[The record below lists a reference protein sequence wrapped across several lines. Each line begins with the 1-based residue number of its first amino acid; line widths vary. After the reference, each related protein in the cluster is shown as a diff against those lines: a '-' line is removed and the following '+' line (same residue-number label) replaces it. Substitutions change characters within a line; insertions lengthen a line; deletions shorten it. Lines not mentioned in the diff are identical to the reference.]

1 MLTGLL
7 ARKRA
12 APGEDLVTDLVRAA
26 DQGGALSEQ
35 EMLST
40 IFQLTVAGHDTT
52 TSLIGNGT
60 VALLLHPEQRDAI
73 VADPALIPRAIEE
86 ILRWDAPV
94 PHSTFRYATQDVAL
108 GGTVIPAFA
117 QVIISLAAANRDPD
131 RYEKPDN
138 FDVARRT
145 PATWPS
151 ATASTTAWVPGWPG
165 WRA

>member
-1 MLTGLL
+1 
-7 ARKRA
+7 
-12 APGEDLVTDLVRAA
+12 
-26 DQGGALSEQ
+26 
-35 EMLST
+35 MLST
-40 IFQLTVAGHDTT
+40 IFELVGAGHDTT

-60 VALLLHPEQRDAI
+60 VALLLHPEQRDALA
-73 VADPALIPRAIEE
+73 ADPALVPHAIEE

-117 QVIISLAAANRDPD
+117 QVIISLAAATRQPSTS
-131 RYEKPDN
+131 PG
-138 FDVARRT
+138 RT

-165 WRA
+165 SRA